1 MKIFSDLKTNQAVKL
16 DSGVYVVELY
26 SGTYEINGVRNSIG
40 YNQQF
45 AVESLDSIKRVNP
58 VKGEVLH
65 YTLVEGQVSVAEY
78 QALNLLVSN
87 MAEEFYNDDDDEYFF
102 PDLDTEFE
110 FKKKQELLNR
120 HVAVRAPD
128 TERLDTVNI
137 TVVGEAIDTGSK
149 FIDTPFSYGQVS
161 FNGRGVFRIDLSAIA
176 ADEFQKQQANYTQFI
191 TFTNSTHSNI
201 RFAQADSNYL
211 FKDDT
216 LGAKENQVR
225 VLTTLADAKALEAE
239 VRAAISNTMRQ
250 KLAPVTLTKNI
261 VTATGVLNSLETIK
275 SQLAKL
281 DVKQKSYNDWVSVSS
296 NVKKLIATLEK
307 V

>member
-26 SGTYEINGVRNSIG
+26 SGTYEINGARACVG
-40 YNQQF
+40 YQQQF
-45 AVESLDSIKRVNP
+45 AVESLDSIKRVNT

-65 YTLVEGQVSVAEY
+65 YTLGEEQVSVTEY
-78 QALNLLVSN
+78 HALSKLVSS
-87 MAEEFYNDDDDEYFF
+87 MAEEFYNEDEDEHIF
-102 PDLDTEFE
+102 PNLDTEFE

-120 HVAVRAPD
+120 HRAVRAAD
-128 TERLDTVNI
+128 TEQLDTVVI

-149 FIDTPFSYGQVS
+149 FISTPFSYGQIS

-176 ADEFQKQQANYTQFI
+176 ADEFQKQQANYTQFK
-191 TFTNSTHSNI
+191 FTNSTHSNI
-201 RFAQADSNYL
+201 RFAQADSIYL
-211 FKDDT
+211 FEGDT

-250 KLAPVTLTKNI
+250 KLAPVALTKDI

-275 SQLAKL
+275 RQLDKL
-281 DVKQKSYNDWVSVSS
+281 DVKQKSYHEWVSVSS
-296 NVKKLIATLEK
+296 NVKQLISTLEK

>member
-26 SGTYEINGVRNSIG
+26 SGTYEINGVRTSVG
-40 YNQQF
+40 YQQQF
-45 AVESLDSIKRVNP
+45 AVESLDSIKRVTA
-58 VKGEVLH
+58 VKGKVLH
-65 YTLVEGQVSVAEY
+65 YTLGEEQVSVTEY
-78 QALNLLVSN
+78 QAISNLVSS
-87 MAEEFYNDDDDEYFF
+87 MSAEFYNEDADEYIF
-102 PDLDTEFE
+102 PNLDTEFE

-120 HVAVRAPD
+120 HVAVRAAD
-128 TERLDTVNI
+128 TEQLDTVDI
-137 TVVGEAIDTGSK
+137 TVVGEAVDTGSK

-161 FNGRGVFRIDLSAIA
+161 FNGRGVFRVDMSAIA
-176 ADEFQKQQANYTQFI
+176 ADEYQKQQANYTQFK
-191 TFTNSTHSNI
+191 FTNITHSNI

-296 NVKKLIATLEK
+296 NVKKLIAILEK

>member
-16 DSGVYVVELY
+16 DSGLYVVDLY
-26 SGTYEINGVRNSIG
+26 SGPYEINGVRTNIG
-40 YNQQF
+40 HNQQLV
-45 AVESLDSIKRVNP
+45 VESLDNIQRVTA
-58 VKGEVLH
+58 VKGEILH

-78 QALNLLVSN
+78 QALSKLVAG
-87 MAEEFYNDDDDEYFF
+87 MAEEFYNEDADEYIF

-128 TERLDTVNI
+128 TERLDTVDI
-137 TVVGEAIDTGSK
+137 TVVGEAVDTGSK
-149 FIDTPFSYGQVS
+149 FIVTPFSYGQVS
-161 FNGRGVFRIDLSAIA
+161 FNGRGVFRVDLSAIA
-176 ADEFQKQQANYTQFI
+176 ADEFQKQQANYPKFK
-191 TFTNSTHSNI
+191 FSNSTHSNI

-211 FKDDT
+211 FKEDT
-216 LGAKENQVR
+216 LGAKENQIR
-225 VLTTLADAKALEAE
+225 VLTTLADAKALEAD
-239 VRAAISNTMRQ
+239 VRDVISNTMRQ
-250 KLAPVTLTKNI
+250 KLAPVALTKDI
-261 VTATGVLNSLETIK
+261 VTAAGVLNSLETIK

-281 DVKQKSYNDWVSVSS
+281 DVKQKSYHDWVSVSS

>member
-26 SGTYEINGVRNSIG
+26 SGTYEINGVRTSVG
-40 YNQQF
+40 YNQQLV
-45 AVESLDSIKRVNP
+45 VESLDSIKRVTA
-58 VKGEVLH
+58 VKGKVLH
-65 YTLVEGQVSVAEY
+65 YTLGEEQVSVAEY
-78 QALNLLVSN
+78 QAISNLVSS
-87 MAEEFYNDDDDEYFF
+87 MSAEFYNEDADEYIF
-102 PDLDTEFE
+102 PNLDTEFE

-120 HVAVRAPD
+120 HVAVRAAD
-128 TERLDTVNI
+128 TEQLDTVDI
-137 TVVGEAIDTGSK
+137 TVVGEAVDTGSK

-161 FNGRGVFRIDLSAIA
+161 FNGRGVFRVDMSAIA
-176 ADEFQKQQANYTQFI
+176 ADEYQKQQANYSHVK
-191 TFTNSTHSNI
+191 FTNSTHCNI

-216 LGAKENQVR
+216 LGAKENQIR

-250 KLAPVTLTKNI
+250 KLAPVALTKDI
-261 VTATGVLNSLETIK
+261 VTTAGVLNSLETIK

-296 NVKKLIATLEK
+296 NVKKLIAILEK

>member
-26 SGTYEINGVRNSIG
+26 SGTYEINGVRTSVG
-40 YNQQF
+40 YNQQLV
-45 AVESLDSIKRVNP
+45 VESLDSIKRVTA
-58 VKGEVLH
+58 VKGKVLH
-65 YTLVEGQVSVAEY
+65 YTLGEEQVSVAEY
-78 QALNLLVSN
+78 QAISNLVSS
-87 MAEEFYNDDDDEYFF
+87 MSAEFYNEDADEYIF
-102 PDLDTEFE
+102 PNLDTEFE

-120 HVAVRAPD
+120 HVAVRAAD
-128 TERLDTVNI
+128 TEQLDTVDI
-137 TVVGEAIDTGSK
+137 TVVGEAVDTDSK
-149 FIDTPFSYGQVS
+149 FIVTPFSYGQVS
-161 FNGRGVFRIDLSAIA
+161 FNGRGVFRVDMSAIA
-176 ADEFQKQQANYTQFI
+176 ADEFQKQQANYTQFK
-191 TFTNSTHSNI
+191 FTNSTHSNI

-216 LGAKENQVR
+216 LGAKENQIR

-250 KLAPVTLTKNI
+250 KLAPVALTKDI
-261 VTATGVLNSLETIK
+261 VTTAGVLNSLETIK

-296 NVKKLIATLEK
+296 NVKKLIAILEK

>member
-26 SGTYEINGVRNSIG
+26 SGTYEINGVRTWVG
-40 YNQQF
+40 YQQQF
-45 AVESLDSIKRVNP
+45 AVESLDSIKRVTA
-58 VKGEVLH
+58 VKGKVLH
-65 YTLVEGQVSVAEY
+65 YTLGEEQVSVTEY
-78 QALNLLVSN
+78 QAISNLVSS
-87 MAEEFYNDDDDEYFF
+87 MSAEFYNEDADEYIF
-102 PDLDTEFE
+102 PNLDTEFE

-120 HVAVRAPD
+120 HVAVRAAD
-128 TERLDTVNI
+128 TEQLDTVDI
-137 TVVGEAIDTGSK
+137 TVVGEAVDTGSK

-161 FNGRGVFRIDLSAIA
+161 FNGRGVFRVDMSAIA
-176 ADEFQKQQANYTQFI
+176 ANEYQKQQANYTQFK
-191 TFTNSTHSNI
+191 FTNITHSNI

-296 NVKKLIATLEK
+296 NVKKLIAILEK

>member
-26 SGTYEINGVRNSIG
+26 SGTYEINSVRTWVG
-40 YNQQF
+40 YQQQF
-45 AVESLDSIKRVNP
+45 AVESLDSIKRVTT

-65 YTLVEGQVSVAEY
+65 YTLGEEQVSVTEY
-78 QALNLLVSN
+78 QALSKLVSS
-87 MAEEFYNDDDDEYFF
+87 MSAEFYNEDEDEYIF
-102 PDLDTEFE
+102 PNLDTEFE

-120 HVAVRAPD
+120 HVAVRAAD
-128 TERLDTVNI
+128 TEQLDTVDI
-137 TVVGEAIDTGSK
+137 TVVGEAVDTDSK
-149 FIDTPFSYGQVS
+149 FIVTPFSYGQVS
-161 FNGRGVFRIDLSAIA
+161 FNGRGVFRVDLSAIA
-176 ADEFQKQQANYTQFI
+176 ADEFQKQQANYTQFK
-191 TFTNSTHSNI
+191 FTNSTHSNI

-296 NVKKLIATLEK
+296 NVKKLIAILEK

>member
-26 SGTYEINGVRNSIG
+26 SGTYEINGVRTSVG
-40 YNQQF
+40 YNQQLV
-45 AVESLDSIKRVNP
+45 VESLDSIKRVTA
-58 VKGEVLH
+58 VKGKVLH
-65 YTLVEGQVSVAEY
+65 YTLGEEQVSVTEY
-78 QALNLLVSN
+78 QALSNLVSS
-87 MAEEFYNDDDDEYFF
+87 MSAEFYNEDADEYIF
-102 PDLDTEFE
+102 PNLDTEFE

-120 HVAVRAPD
+120 HVAVRAAD
-128 TERLDTVNI
+128 TEQLDTVDI
-137 TVVGEAIDTGSK
+137 TVVGEAVDTGSK

-161 FNGRGVFRIDLSAIA
+161 FNGRGVFRVDMSAIA
-176 ADEFQKQQANYTQFI
+176 ADEYQKQQANYSHVK
-191 TFTNSTHSNI
+191 FTNSTHCNI

-296 NVKKLIATLEK
+296 NVKKLIAILEK

>member
-26 SGTYEINGVRNSIG
+26 SGRYEINGVRTSVG
-40 YNQQF
+40 YNQQLV
-45 AVESLDSIKRVNP
+45 VESLDSIKRVTA
-58 VKGEVLH
+58 VKGKVLH
-65 YTLVEGQVSVAEY
+65 YTLGEEQVSVTEY
-78 QALNLLVSN
+78 HALSKLVSS
-87 MAEEFYNDDDDEYFF
+87 MAEEFYNEDADEYIF
-102 PDLDTEFE
+102 PNLDTEFE
-110 FKKKQELLNR
+110 FKKKKELLNR
-120 HVAVRAPD
+120 HVAVRAAD
-128 TERLDTVNI
+128 TEQLDTVDI

-176 ADEFQKQQANYTQFI
+176 ADEFQKQQANYTQFK
-191 TFTNSTHSNI
+191 FTNSTHSNI

-250 KLAPVTLTKNI
+250 KLAPVALTKDI
-261 VTATGVLNSLETIK
+261 VTTAGVLNSLETIK

-281 DVKQKSYNDWVSVSS
+281 DVKQKSHNDWVSVSS

>member
-26 SGTYEINGVRNSIG
+26 SGTYEINGVRTWVG
-40 YNQQF
+40 YQQQF

-149 FIDTPFSYGQVS
+149 FIVTPFSYGQVS

-296 NVKKLIATLEK
+296 NVKKLIAILEK